1 MAELNPAPARDDGHI
16 RWWELLPLLGT
27 GAILTTCMLSYKGY
41 IKDDAFISLRYAR
54 NLAAGNGMVFNVGE
68 QVEGYTNFLWIVL
81 SAPAF
86 WVGADPVSWIKV
98 MGAMCSLAAMVQVFL
113 MARWLNGNRPSAFH
127 YIPPL
132 LLASSTSVAL
142 WAMSGMAPCLML
154 VLGTSATFHLW
165 RALDEGKRFDFVM
178 AGLAMAL
185 AALTRPEGHVF
196 FIAGVIA
203 LGVQAIRR
211 RRIAPEVWWFIGAFS
226 ILVAPYHIW
235 RYAYFG
241 YLLPNTY
248 YAKATAGR
256 EVWGAGVEQLGGFMG
271 FNVNGALAASAL
283 LALIPA
289 RKRVYRAVGL
299 ALVVFFM
306 LYLIKIGRDEMK
318 HYRLFLPVYGLF
330 VLMAGEGL
338 RGLCEA
344 WKGWQP
350 RWLSAVP
357 AFALALVPVV
367 ISLQYTK
374 EHRYEDGYLKMSRN
388 SFQKLGEYIVK
399 NSDTDDTAIFQD
411 MGACPYAA
419 WPIRFV
425 DPIGV
430 LNPFVAH
437 ELAAIRCNPFLRG
450 IKAQQPGGRKEL
462 EQLDQKIRDHL
473 FEQDARWIGMVAYV
487 SKGGNRR
494 SKFRKSFDAKL
505 NSGDVVAL
513 EKHLGTRLRG
523 NSHHHGLYNDPRFAQ
538 RYEYETCWRRNN
550 GYYLVLYQRKP

>member
-1 MAELNPAPARDDGHI
+1 MSDHEATPSDGRI

-41 IKDDAFISLRYAR
+41 IKDDAFISLRFAR
-54 NLAAGNGMVFNVGE
+54 NLAEGNGMVFNLGE

-86 WVGADPVSWIKV
+86 WVGADPVTWIKV
-98 MGAMCSLAAMVQVFL
+98 LGAMCSLGAMVQVFL
-113 MARWLNGNRPSAFH
+113 MARWLNGDRPSAFH

-142 WAMSGMAPCLML
+142 WAMSGMAPSLL
-154 VLGTSATFHLW
+154 LLLGTSATFHLW
-165 RALDEGKRFDFVM
+165 RAHRDGRRFDFVM

-196 FIAGVIA
+196 FIAGVMV
-203 LGVQAIRR
+203 LGIQAIRR
-211 RRIAPEVWWFIGAFS
+211 RRIAPEVWYLVAVFS
-226 ILVAPYHIW
+226 IIVAPYHIW

-248 YAKATAGR
+248 YAKATAGS
-256 EVWGAGVEQLGGFMG
+256 EVWGAGVAQLGGFMA
-271 FNVNGALAASAL
+271 FNVNGALAGAAL
-283 LALIPA
+283 LALIPS
-289 RKRVYRAVGL
+289 RKRLYRGIGL
-299 ALVVFFM
+299 LLCVFFM

-330 VLMAGEGL
+330 VVLAGEGL
-338 RGLCEA
+338 RGLCEI
-344 WKGWQP
+344 WKGWKP

-357 AFALALVPVV
+357 AFALALVPVML
-367 ISLQYTK
+367 SLQFTK

-388 SFQKLGEYIVK
+388 SFQRMGEYIRT
-399 NSDTDDTAIFQD
+399 NSDPSSDTAIFQD
-411 MGACPYAA
+411 MGACPYSAY
-419 WPIRFV
+419 PVRFT

-437 ELAAIRCNPFLRG
+437 ELAAIGCNPFLRG
-450 IKAQQPGGRKEL
+450 IKASQPGGREQINEL
-462 EQLDQKIRDHL
+462 DRKVREHL
-473 FEQDARWIGMVAYV
+473 FEQDARWVGMIAYV
-487 SKGGNRR
+487 SKGGDRR
-494 SKFRKSFDAKL
+494 SKFRKRFDAL
-505 NSGDVVAL
+505 LDRGDVEAL
-513 EKHLGTRLRG
+513 EKHLGSRLRG

-538 RYEYETCWRRNN
+538 RYEFETCWRRNN
-550 GYYLVLYQRKP
+550 GYYLVLYERRK